1 MFEDEMKKLLDKKWD
16 EEDHKLISRLLDN
29 LVYYKRIMSK
39 SLKTDI
45 MSVLELCNKLKVELE
60 ELKEKIHVLNDSI

>member
-16 EEDHKLISRLLDN
+16 EEDYKLISRLLDN

-39 SLKTDI
+39 SMKTDL
-45 MSVLELCNKLKVELE
+45 MSMLELCNKLKTELE
-60 ELKEKIHVLNDSI
+60 DLKEKIHLLNDSI